1 MKTKTILKSIIILI
15 TLMSGVLS
23 CKAESEFAAKP
34 IVKTVG
40 RIKRFRACGYFFL
53 HFYIR
58 KKLKSTTTIVIN
70 QRFLY
75 SPPLI
80 KAD

>member
-1 MKTKTILKSIIILI
+1 MHGI
-15 TLMSGVLS
+15 VAVF
-23 CKAESEFAAKP
+23 AEAAC
-34 IVKTVG
+34 VKTVV
-40 RIKRFRACGYFFL
+40 RIKRFRSCGHFFL

-58 KKLKSTTTIVIN
+58 KKLKSATTIFIN